1 MSKSNFLDTNGLRI
15 YDEKIKKIIKQNA
28 YFVGTQEEYN
38 TAYSD
43 GLISEGMLIVITDDN
58 EIETEQRVE
67 RKIDK

>member
-43 GLISEGMLIVITDDN
+43 GLISEGMLIVLTDDN
-58 EIETEQRVE
+58 ETE
-67 RKIDK
+67 

>member
-15 YDEKIKKIIKQNA
+15 YDEKIKKIIKQNS

-43 GLISEGMLIVITDDN
+43 GLISEGMLVVITDDN
-58 EIETEQRVE
+58 ETEQRVE
-67 RKIDK
+67 RMKDK

>member
-58 EIETEQRVE
+58 EIETE
-67 RKIDK
+67 

>member
-1 MSKSNFLDTNGLRI
+1 MSKSNFLDSNGLKI

-43 GLISEGMLIVITDDN
+43 GLISDGMLIVITDDN
-58 EIETEQRVE
+58 EAE
-67 RKIDK
+67 

>member
-43 GLISEGMLIVITDDN
+43 GLISEGLLVVITDDN
-58 EIETEQRVE
+58 ETE
-67 RKIDK
+67 

>member
-1 MSKSNFLDTNGLRI
+1 MGKNNFLDTNGLRI

-43 GLISEGMLIVITDDN
+43 GLISEGMLIVLTDDN
-58 EIETEQRVE
+58 ETE
-67 RKIDK
+67 

>member
-43 GLISEGMLIVITDDN
+43 GLISDGMLIVITDDN

-67 RKIDK
+67 RNE

>member
-1 MSKSNFLDTNGLRI
+1 MSKNNFLDTNGLRI

-43 GLISEGMLIVITDDN
+43 GLISDGMLIVITDDN
-58 EIETEQRVE
+58 ETE
-67 RKIDK
+67 

>member
-28 YFVGTQEEYN
+28 YFVGTQEEYT

-43 GLISEGMLIVITDDN
+43 GLISEGMLIILTEDN
-58 EIETEQRVE
+58 EIETE
-67 RKIDK
+67 